1 MKKKVLLT
9 GASGFTGLHL
19 LKALLESKR
28 YNLVVVKRPQSS
40 FSLAKSNL
48 RQVVFY
54 DLERNNNNLFEIL
67 KSEKP
72 DIVIHLAGFF
82 KAEHQSNEIE
92 EMMKTNLLLGTKL
105 LEAMARNGVKRLINA
120 GTFWEYYE
128 DKKIYNP
135 VNLYAATKHAFS
147 DILQYYIEAEG
158 IKAVTLQI
166 YDTYGSADPRK
177 KLFYYLKNAL
187 TTGKTLEMSPAEQS
201 LDLVYID
208 DVVEAYLKTIEYLLK
223 KKDNTHEIFQI
234 GSGKAVKLKNVVR
247 LYEKIA
253 DRKLNVRFGGRPYRK
268 REMMYA
274 RADIKKAKDVL
285 GWRPKVSLEAGIRN
299 ILNHH
304 D

>member
-1 MKKKVLLT
+1 MKKKILLT

-19 LKALLESKR
+19 LKALLKSKK
-28 YNLVVVKRPQSS
+28 YKLAVIKRPRSS
-40 FSLAKSNL
+40 FSIIKSN
-48 RQVVFY
+48 RKQVVFY
-54 DLERNNNNLFEIL
+54 DLKSNSNNLFEIL

-82 KAEHQSNEIE
+82 QAEHQSNEIE

-105 LEAMARNGVKRLINA
+105 LEAMARNGVKRLITA

-187 TTGKTLEMSPAEQS
+187 TTGKTLEMSPAEQF

-208 DVVEAYLKTIEYLLK
+208 DVVEAYLKAVEYLLK
-223 KKDNTHEIFQI
+223 KKDNRHEIFQI

-247 LYEKIA
+247 LFEKIA
-253 DRKLNVRFGGRPYRK
+253 GRKLSIKFGGRPYRK
-268 REMMYA
+268 REVMSA
-274 RADIKKAKDVL
+274 KADIRKAKKVL
-285 GWRPKVSLEAGIRN
+285 GWRPKVSLTSGIQR
-299 ILNHH
+299 ILGL
-304 D
+304 